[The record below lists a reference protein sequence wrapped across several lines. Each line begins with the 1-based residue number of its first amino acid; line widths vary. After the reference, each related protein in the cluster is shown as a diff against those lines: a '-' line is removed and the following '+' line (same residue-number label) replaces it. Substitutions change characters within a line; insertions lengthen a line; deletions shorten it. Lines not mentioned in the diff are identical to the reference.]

1 MRKERKGKKLIAGLL
16 CMLLFFSN
24 CMPVGYVAK
33 AAEIENEQPTV
44 DEEQNENI
52 TVDNGEMDSSESDG
66 TQDDSQ
72 EEDTGTEDNVENP
85 EGSGENKGETESG
98 DDMANDEDSAE
109 GNDGTSGDD
118 GEGNDSS
125 EIEGGEDTSDE
136 TDAEAGNE
144 EEISQDETLFLN
156 AEERLASMS
165 AEGDIASGTYKD
177 IAWVID
183 VNGKLTV
190 EGTGDFADPDDTSIS
205 RAPWQ
210 KYSQIVSAKINVT
223 GMTDA
228 SFMFAGCGR
237 LASID
242 LSNFDTSTIT
252 DMTSMFSGCR
262 ALTDIDLSTFDTGNV
277 LSINSMF
284 NSCTSLKSLDLS
296 SFDTQNVTDMGRIFF
311 ECKNLI
317 DISLSSIDTHNVT
330 NMDSMFGRCYS
341 LTNIDLKGFNTGNV
355 VDMSGMFEGCR
366 ELMTLD
372 LNNFNTDNVVD
383 MTGMFAD
390 CRSLE
395 KLDVSSFNTSSV
407 TNMRVMFSGCSAL
420 KSLDVSSFRTDAVT
434 DMSGMFA
441 DCRKLTKLD
450 VRGFNTKN
458 VKYMGLM
465 AYIVSLGEN
474 DHNSEE
480 REYVIVESDDEYFQ
494 CDQLTDFNTASNE
507 DGDHSYN
514 DNLYLDGMFSGCSGL
529 IELDVSNFNTDNVV
543 DMCGMF
549 SGCSNLTK
557 LDLSSFNTGNTTDMC
572 GLFYN
577 CKKLVDVDLR
587 NFDTSNVTDISLIF
601 NDCSSLEEIDLS
613 NFDLSNISKGFAF
626 EGCEKLKT
634 IYTPYNLKKSTI
646 LPISSG
652 DAWHRS
658 DGTIVTEL
666 PQNLSYSVALGRNY
680 IPREKDTSTG
690 QLVDTG
696 ESIFLF
702 RDAMTGKPIKNGRVC
717 IEEKFSG
724 TNYYN
729 PSSDNGYVKL
739 PLSHNCDRVF
749 ISTYFDGYEGVG
761 GWANLS
767 DYRTESGIYV
777 FNVTPRKEKFTPK
790 LPRITANVRTS
801 APAVE
806 TDEGDINL
814 FDMDMDFAMDFG
826 KGLKSK
832 VTFDDEFKTIKVAI
846 SLDEKDSYD
855 TIKKE
860 YKASGNKSGKTLDE
874 EFENAEEK
882 MRPGKFGNIGVEIG
896 VSGYLEFADTG
907 EFIEGGLLVKLS
919 GAGSTEYR
927 PVSTAGLAYAKF
939 ELKITAE
946 GKALIKY
953 VDGNLSAS
961 AVVKIEPYA
970 KIAVGAGWSL
980 AHAEIGAIGKLPVN
994 LTIPYVNDQESLSI
1008 DAVFELYGEV
1018 KFFCFGN
1025 KRTAKVER
1033 NIWPAISTADYNI
1046 YGDANLT
1053 MGDNLK
1059 ILPRDYLS
1067 SENRGRNYL
1076 YVVENEAGFTTS
1088 DSFRYSEISE
1098 DSGVFAENNVQYVRL
1113 SDGTEIL
1120 AWIHDFGDKS
1130 SVNRT
1135 TLVYSVNRNDGNGWS
1150 AIRPVCSDTS
1160 TGDYYPDMT
1169 AEGDRAYLV
1178 WNKTSRVFDDN
1189 ISVSDFSKNTDV
1201 YASVF
1206 ENGTFSEPQKISES
1220 DNGLTEFSPI
1230 VAANGD
1236 SAAVAWMTNSVNDY
1250 RYTRGNNTIYVCEY
1264 KGGTWKAPVCYAQN
1278 LNYVSDFDMGYVMGN
1293 PAVVYAE
1300 DADNISDTQDG
1311 TVYYIKNGNKTMV
1324 GDQSYQAE
1332 IVAICDGILYFS
1344 GNSRIYKV
1352 SASNISRI
1360 YDTGIDTDNFSVF
1373 KNGSG
1378 GEAIIFLG
1386 QNGFESNVYASYF
1399 NDGIYTSPVPL
1410 VSDGSR
1416 VTNYSAIYNDD
1427 GTISIAYNED
1437 EILEAADYIYG
1448 LTDMVVRKNVEPD
1461 IFFVDSTLL
1470 YNAYDVT
1477 PGNTMEFA
1485 ALASNYTNQMV
1496 SKVNV
1501 SLAGSREGVIH
1512 EETLEVS
1519 IPSGEQQYVI
1529 LPYTLPEHIVNQQYV
1544 LTITPVDFE
1553 DPDLADNRAECE
1565 VGFSDIV
1572 FEDPQ
1577 IKNNMISG
1585 TIKNIGYQTAAN
1597 VSLTIKEDNQ
1607 ENSPIVEL
1615 LYGGDLKP
1623 GESWTFSQKL
1633 EEVTFQ
1639 SIDDGKYYL
1648 LETATDSI
1656 ENDYG
1661 NDSVIIC
1668 SKPVMPE
1675 KISLDRETVSL
1686 PEKTMTTIHAEVLP
1700 ESSTFMDVV
1709 YVSGDNSVVIVDGV
1723 GNLYAVGKGK
1733 AIVKAYT
1740 LDGGQSA
1747 ECEVTVEGLEKEQ
1760 YVLSERA
1767 LDLEIGNGSSLSI
1780 MDENGDKVE
1789 NVIWESSDENI
1800 VTVDQNGNVTAIGE
1814 GIAYLIAQID
1824 TFVDVCIVRVSDD
1837 SISYLD
1843 CDSTVLHLIQGE
1855 TLQLDITVIP
1865 ENTTMD
1871 KRLTYVTDDESIVKV
1886 DASGIVTAIA
1896 PGDTVITISSVNGVQ
1911 KIISVSVNHP
1921 VNYTVA
1927 FDTMGGTRVDSIEVS
1942 ADRITSE
1949 EGDEYIGYLSSVPET
1964 YKEGYI
1970 FAGWYSN
1977 KNGTGEALSANT
1989 PIMGDRIYYARW
2001 QVENNYDD
2009 SEGVLPG
2016 DIPEGG
2022 IPEGLWIAGIESQ
2035 GYMYTGQAVKPQVRV
2050 YDGNVRLQN
2059 GRDYSLS
2066 YKNNTKA
2073 NDANNEKTAPVVIVK
2088 GKGNYSGTETAVF
2101 AINPVNLNDENII
2114 ADDITVA
2121 YNNKIQKKLPTL
2133 TYNGKKLSNKKDF
2146 TVSYPEEGA
2155 DAYKAAGTYNITVA
2169 AKNGGNFTGTRTVK
2183 LTITN
2188 SRLISKAAVKKIM
2201 PQEYTGSAVEPAFSV
2216 TYGKVTLSEG
2226 TDYTAA
2232 YSNNVEVGTATVILT
2247 GIGDYAGTK
2256 KVTFRINGISLKKAE
2271 VYALQDKTY
2280 DGSEQKQNVSVGL
2293 NHTILEE
2300 GKDYEVSYANNIN
2313 AGTASIIITGKGAY
2327 SGNVKKTFKIF
2338 QYPIMYNMGLEGE
2351 ITAKYVKGGS
2361 RPEVNLAYAGRQLI
2375 EGKDYT
2381 ISYRNNKA
2389 VTTAET
2395 KKKPVIIIKGKGNFK
2410 GTQEKE
2416 FTIESKALNDA
2427 DSPVTLMVP
2436 DKAFVNKAGKYISK
2450 PVLTDADGK
2459 KLAVGKDYERVIVY
2473 SLEDGTELN
2482 SKSKVNVGT
2491 NIKVKVTGKG
2501 AYTGELE
2508 GIYRITACDFTK
2520 SKIRISPQIYSG
2532 QAITLNQDDL
2542 TVKVGKDTLAFGT
2555 DYEIVEGSYTN
2566 NVKKGTASVTIVGQ
2580 GSYGGRKTVKFKITS
2595 RRLMWFWRLFG

>member
-16 CMLLFFSN
+16 CMLLFFTD

-33 AAEIENEQPTV
+33 AAEIENEQPPV

-118 GEGNDSS
+118 EESNDSS

-136 TDAEAGNE
+136 TDVEAGNE
-144 EEISQDETLFLN
+144 EEISQDETLPLN

-190 EGTGDFADPDDTSIS
+190 EGTGEFSAIEGS
-205 RAPWQ
+205 RRTPW
-210 KYSQIVSAKINVT
+210 YNY
-223 GMTDA
+223 A
-228 SFMFAGCGR
+228 SFIISSEISVSGITNVSYMFLGCDKM
-237 LASID
+237 ASTD
-242 LSNFDTSTIT
+242 LSNFDTSTTTNMSCMFRECSALTEIKLDNFHT
-252 DMTSMFSGCR
+252 NDVADMSLMFYGCSSLKR
-262 ALTDIDLSTFDTGNV
+262 LDLSNFDTRNVGNMDQMFYNCTNLTDIN
-277 LSINSMF
+277 
-284 NSCTSLKSLDLS
+284 LS
-296 SFDTQNVTDMGRIFF
+296 SFDTRNVTTM
-311 ECKNLI
+311 NW
-317 DISLSSIDTHNVT
+317 
-330 NMDSMFGRCYS
+330 MFGNCS
-341 LTNIDLKGFNTGNV
+341 NLTNVDLKNFNTEKTTH
-355 VDMSGMFEGCR
+355 MPGMFEGCCK
-366 ELMTLD
+366 LTTLN
-372 LNNFNTDNVVD
+372 LSNFNTDNVIY
-383 MTGMFAD
+383 MEEMFAY
-390 CRSLE
+390 CSSLE
-395 KLDVSSFNTSSV
+395 ILDISSFNTSNV
-407 TNMRVMFSGCSAL
+407 RNMREMFSGCSTL
-420 KSLDVSSFRTDAVT
+420 KSLDVSHFKTDKVT
-434 DMSGMFA
+434 DMSSMFS
-441 DCRKLTKLD
+441 DCRNLTELD

-458 VKYMGLM
+458 VEY
-465 AYIVSLGEN
+465 LGRSGVVASIDEGDVN
-474 DHNSEE
+474 NEE
-480 REYVIVESDDEYFQ
+480 IEYVEETYDDV
-494 CDQLTDFNTASNE
+494 
-507 DGDHSYN
+507 H
-514 DNLYLDGMFSGCSGL
+514 YLNGMFSGCSGL
-529 IELDVSNFNTDNVV
+529 TKIDVSNFNTGNVV
-543 DMCGMF
+543 NMYGLF
-549 SGCSNLTK
+549 SGCSNLTE
-557 LDLSSFNTGNTTDMC
+557 LDLSNFNTYNTTNMC

-577 CKKLVDVDLR
+577 CNKLASIDLSS
-587 NFDTSNVTDISLIF
+587 FDTSNVSDMSLIF
-601 NDCSSLEEIDLS
+601 EECI
-613 NFDLSNISKGFAF
+613 N
-626 EGCEKLKT
+626 LKT
-634 IYTPYNLKKSTI
+634 IYTPYNLKKSI
-646 LPISSG
+646 VLPVASG

-1150 AIRPVCSDTS
+1150 AIKPVCSDTS

-1178 WNKTSRVFDDN
+1178 WNKTSRAFDDN

-1501 SLAGSREGVIH
+1501 SLAGNREGVIH

-1700 ESSTFMDVV
+1700 ESSTFRDVV

-1977 KNGTGEALSANT
+1977 KNGTGEALSAST

-2188 SRLISKAAVKKIM
+2188 SRLISKVAVKKIM
-2201 PQEYTGSAVEPAFSV
+2201 SQEYTGSAVEPAFSV

-2313 AGTASIIITGKGAY
+2313 AGAASIIITGKGAY
-2327 SGNVKKTFKIF
+2327 TGNVKKTFKIF

-2459 KLAVGKDYERVIVY
+2459 KLAAGKDYERVIVY

-2520 SKIRISPQIYSG
+2520 AKIRISPQIYSG

-2542 TVKVGKDTLAFGT
+2542 TVKVGKDTLTFGT
-2555 DYEIVEGSYTN
+2555 DYEIVEGSYNN

-2595 RRLMWFWRLFG
+2595 RKLMWFWRLFG